1 MFAKNSLHLLKFYFD
16 YKFMNDN
23 TPLVS
28 IVIATFNAGSTLD
41 DCINSISLQ
50 SYKNYEI
57 IVVDGLS
64 KDNTVDIIK
73 RYEQVIVKWVSE
85 PDRGIYDA
93 WNKGVALSSGEWISF
108 IGSDDTFYPSAL
120 EDYVQHINSLN
131 NPKLEFVS
139 SIMHLVNKD
148 GHIIKAFGFPWE
160 WKKSRLR
167 NTIAHPG
174 SFHSKSIFENY
185 GTFDVH
191 FKICG
196 DYELLL
202 RPGDKFVSSYLNK
215 ITVRMAQGGIS
226 SNDTAMF
233 KEHYH
238 AVTTTGK
245 LSKPI
250 AGYYFIVQMS
260 RGYIKTFLRNI
271 GVNI

>member
-1 MFAKNSLHLLKFYFD
+1 MK
-16 YKFMNDN
+16 DN

-28 IVIATFNAGSTLD
+28 IVIATFNADNTLEA
-41 DCINSISLQ
+41 CINSIIAQ

-64 KDNTVDIIK
+64 KDRTVDIIK
-73 RYEQVIVKWVSE
+73 RYDGHISKWLSE
-85 PDRGIYDA
+85 PDGGIYDA
-93 WNKGVALSSGEWISF
+93 WNKGVSLSSGIWITF

-120 EDYVQHINSLN
+120 EDYVQFINALN

-139 SIMHLVNKD
+139 SVMHLVNKED
-148 GHIIKAFGFPWE
+148 TIIKAFGFPWE
-160 WKKSRLR
+160 WRKSRLR

-174 SFHSKSIFENY
+174 SFHSKNLFKKY
-185 GTFDVH
+185 GIFDVN

-202 RPGDKFVSSYLNK
+202 RPGNKFITAYLNK

-226 SNDTAMF
+226 SNETAMF
-233 KEHYH
+233 KEHFR

-245 LSKPI
+245 LKRSI
-250 AGYYFIVQMS
+250 ASYYFVVQMS
-260 RGYIKTFLRNI
+260 RSYVRTVLRNV